1 MFHPC
6 PTACGPRRPLPLA
19 RITRRPLLAAFATL
33 GLAAGWPAQPARAAA
48 AAVTLAGILGS
59 KALLVIDGAAH
70 AMGPG
75 ESLRGVRVVAVGRED
90 ATLEIEGRRLV
101 LQLGG
106 GPSLVGQASP
116 SGTGRRIVM
125 FGDSNGHFR
134 PQGNINGQ
142 VVQFLVDTGAT
153 AVAIGQGEADRLGLP
168 YRNGRPIMTSTANGA
183 VRAWLFK
190 LDSVR
195 IGDVEVYGVDAVVL
209 PQAMPYV
216 LLGNSFLTQFQMTRT
231 NDQMVLD
238 KRF

>member
-1 MFHPC
+1 MFSSC
-6 PTACGPRRPLPLA
+6 TTAPGPRQLH
-19 RITRRPLLAAFATL
+19 LLAACLAF
-33 GLAAGWPAQPARAAA
+33 GLAGGWPVQSAQAAA

-59 KALLVIDGAAH
+59 KALLVIDGTAH

-75 ESLRGVRVVAVGRED
+75 ESLHEIRVVAVGRED
-90 ATLEIEGRRLV
+90 ATLDIEGRRLV

-106 GPSLVGQASP
+106 GPSLVGKASP

-134 PQGNINGQ
+134 PQGNINGK

-153 AVAIGQGEADRLGLP
+153 TVAIGQGEADRLGLA
-168 YRNGRPIMTSTANGA
+168 YREGRTVNVSTANGGA
-183 VRAWLFK
+183 RAWLLK